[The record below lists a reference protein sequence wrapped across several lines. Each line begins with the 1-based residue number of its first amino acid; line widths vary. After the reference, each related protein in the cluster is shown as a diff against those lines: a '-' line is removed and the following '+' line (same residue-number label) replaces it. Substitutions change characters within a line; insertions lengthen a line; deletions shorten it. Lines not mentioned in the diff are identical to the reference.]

1 MSPDEAQEY
10 ELAALRDQIDRLK
23 VMHLSAESELMMSEA
38 HVERLTSAN
47 QYQANLL
54 GNAYGAVAD
63 WSDLPSD
70 TRPAKAIEHLG
81 RRVEHLTAELA
92 EKNTLIER
100 CMSMAHVTALFSGG
114 RGEGDPYVGF
124 REILQHNTEL
134 IERNDELIERN
145 DKGWAEVSRHLKALV
160 YAQDRIGRL
169 DVRLAAA
176 EAREKKLRA
185 ITGEMSPHPR
195 VWDDAWSN
203 CCAEWDRRA
212 GGIV

>member
-1 MSPDEAQEY
+1 MLRLSFLGGGFGVNHLEAERY
-10 ELAALRDQIDRLK
+10 ENAALRDQIKELK

-38 HVERLTSAN
+38 HVERLTSEN

-81 RRVEHLTAELA
+81 RRVERLTAELA

-100 CMSMAHVTALFSGG
+100 CMSMAHVTALFHGG

-134 IERNDELIERN
+134 IEQND
-145 DKGWAEVSRHLKALV
+145 
-160 YAQDRIGRL
+160 Q
-169 DVRLAAA
+169 A
-176 EAREKKLRA
+176 EAREQALRDVLNEA
-185 ITGEMSPHPR
+185 FRTETVRDLHD
-195 VWDDAWSN
+195 WLQ
-203 CCAEWDRRA
+203 RA
-212 GGIV
+212 KGVK